1 MERVTDVPSNF
12 GLKVCRCPEE
22 TRGKKLL
29 VYVYGPIY
37 IMEQEQKEKK
47 EYVKIKYNGTK

>member
-1 MERVTDVPSNF
+1 MVNTTVGVCVKQVQMERVTDVPSNF

-37 IMEQEQKEKK
+37 IME
-47 EYVKIKYNGTK
+47 